1 MLRFF
6 RPETVARCA
15 RSITTEV
22 LQGVRQK
29 HKVPQK
35 KASKLLDLL
44 KNEEFTRLKA
54 GRNFPEV
61 RAGDSVVIEKLPYV
75 SATEPDIIKGLVI
88 AKTNRASDTA
98 LRIWN
103 VEYGTPVF
111 RRLIMY
117 SPLIKSIKILQKAFI
132 HKGQKR
138 VRRSKLYYLKDRHPD
153 SYTVK

>member
-1 MLRFF
+1 MLRFL

-15 RSITTEV
+15 RFISTEV
-22 LQGVRQK
+22 LQGNRQK

-35 KASKLLDLL
+35 KASKLLNEL
-44 KNEEFTRLKA
+44 KDEEFARLKA

-61 RAGDSVVIEKLPYV
+61 RAGDSVVIEKLPYI

-103 VEYGTPVF
+103 VSIGYGLF
-111 RRLIMY
+111 FC
-117 SPLIKSIKILQKAFI
+117 SP
-132 HKGQKR
+132 HN
-138 VRRSKLYYLKDRHPD
+138 H
-153 SYTVK
+153 